1 MREALSKH
9 SKKTKKILVIICLI
23 SILTGRAEADVLN
36 ITVTSPWLAILV
48 NFIGGVN
55 VEVASI
61 QDWNNAGELVRRI
74 NARGVQ
80 ALPEN
85 SLIMAFDHRDAR
97 ALGLSPDR
105 HSNFR
110 ALYNRMPLD
119 VARIDAYMSDPSVIP
134 FIAQRVLM
142 VLADWD
148 PSNYPFYQR
157 RLAEFQARLHSTILA
172 GRQMLRGQRVLDL
185 TGHSRTFLQAAGCDI
200 VRPSGTE
207 WSAWSARRDLG
218 QLTATASRMI
228 EERTV
233 IIMDHSTPAAIRN
246 ALSSNPAAFLIAR
259 PRINQDFPAFLH
271 DQYLSLWSMT
281 TLRPL
286 PRPGRR

>member
-9 SKKTKKILVIICLI
+9 SKKTKKILIIICLI

-85 SLIMAFDHRDAR
+85 SLIMAFDHHDAR
-97 ALGLSPDR
+97 ALGIPIDR
-105 HSNFR
+105 HANFR
-110 ALYNRMPLD
+110 TLYNRMPLD
-119 VARIDAYMSDPSVIP
+119 AGRIDAYMSDPSVIP

-185 TGHSRTFLQAAGCDI
+185 TGHSRTFLQAAGFDI
-200 VRPSGTE
+200 VRPSNEE
-207 WSAWSARRDLG
+207 WAAWSARRNLN
-218 QLTATASRMI
+218 QLTGTVSRMA
-228 EERTV
+228 EERAV
-233 IIMDHSTPAAIRN
+233 IVMDNSTPRAILN
-246 ALSSNPAAFLIAR
+246 ALNANPAVFLITR
-259 PRINQDFPAFLH
+259 PRINQDYPAFLH
-271 DQYLSLWSMT
+271 DQYLSLWSRT
-281 TLRPL
+281 TLRPQ
-286 PRPGRR
+286 PGSRR